1 MVIGF
6 TMQNL
11 DNYANFDDYFI
22 TLYPMYIPCSK
33 TFAVRAIFRMIQ
45 TITLLPEGISCVS
58 LPIML
63 FIIIANMYDRFEL
76 LGLFLRH
83 TSYSVFRSIDET
95 YNLELAMD
103 EGRIPSSLTK
113 IDEMKIKKAL
123 ALDKFLSNT
132 TLVIKRHQRL
142 YRIAKLYGEKMN
154 FIVSIVYLLMN
165 SMGVIFTFFVS
176 SITETGY
183 YHRTFLVIILVL
195 SDIAL
200 CWLIFCIMG
209 ELFFNMNEIIAM
221 EIYCSPW
228 YHLEPKDRQVILTFL
243 TIVQRPLTI
252 VAFGIYP
259 INLSIFPDMV
269 NTIYSNS
276 QKLRTLQQRK
286 HSR

>member
-1 MVIGF
+1 
-6 TMQNL
+6 
-11 DNYANFDDYFI
+11 
-22 TLYPMYIPCSK
+22 
-33 TFAVRAIFRMIQ
+33 
-45 TITLLPEGISCVS
+45 
-58 LPIML
+58 
-63 FIIIANMYDRFEL
+63 
-76 LGLFLRH
+76 
-83 TSYSVFRSIDET
+83 
-95 YNLELAMD
+95 MD